1 MTTKLLMFKKKKY
14 CYQRKK
20 GRNNNGKITSRH
32 RGGGHSR
39 LYRQID
45 FQKIKIN
52 VLGKVQTIE
61 YDPNRS
67 AQIAGI
73 LYENGSKS
81 YQLSPI
87 GLKGGAPII
96 ASTSAPLALG
106 NTLPLKNIP
115 LGTTVYNVE
124 SAPGRGGKIARS
136 AGTAALLM
144 AKFGKWVTL
153 RLPSNEVRL
162 FSQNCWAS
170 IGQVSN
176 PDHFKKILRKA
187 GRSRWLG
194 IRPRVRGSAKN
205 PVDHP
210 HGGGE
215 GRAPIG
221 RSHPVTP
228 WGKPTLGKRTRKTK
242 KYSDSLILRRSN

>member
-1 MTTKLLMFKKKKY
+1 MKSIFKKNQY
-14 CYQRKK
+14 HYQRKK
-20 GRNNNGKITSRH
+20 GRNNSGKITSRH

-39 LYRQID
+39 VYREVE
-45 FQKIKIN
+45 FQKIQIN
-52 VLGKVQTIE
+52 VIGKVKTIE

-73 LYENGSKS
+73 LYENGSKK
-81 YQLSPI
+81 YQLSPV
-87 GLKGGAPII
+87 GLEVGRSVI
-96 ASTSAPLALG
+96 ASPTASLVVG

-115 LGTTVYNVE
+115 LGTNVYNIE
-124 SAPGRGGKIARS
+124 SAPGRGGRFVRA
-136 AGTAALLM
+136 AGTTALLM
-144 AKFGKWVTL
+144 AKFGSWVTL

-162 FSQNCWAS
+162 FSKNCWATL
-170 IGQVSN
+170 GQVN
-176 PDHFKKILRKA
+176 NIDHFNKRLKKA

-194 IRPRVRGSAKN
+194 IRPSVRGSAKN

-228 WGKPTLGKRTRKTK
+228 WGKPTLGKRTRRPK
-242 KYSDSLILRRSN
+242 KYSDSLIIRRK

>member
-1 MTTKLLMFKKKKY
+1 MFKKNKY
-14 CYQRKK
+14 RYHRKK
-20 GRNNNGKITSRH
+20 GRNNHGKITSRH

-39 LYRQID
+39 LYRKIE

-52 VLGKVQTIE
+52 VLGTVKTIE

-67 AQIAGI
+67 AKIAGI
-73 LYENGSKS
+73 LYKDGSKI
-81 YQLSPI
+81 YRISPF
-87 GLKGGAPII
+87 GLKIGDSLL
-96 ASTSAPLALG
+96 ASPVASLTVG

-115 LGTTVYNVE
+115 LGTNVSNIE
-124 SAPGRGGKIARS
+124 PVPGRGSKFVRA
-136 AGTAALLM
+136 AGTRAVLM

-153 RLPSNEVRL
+153 RLPSNQIRL
-162 FSQNCWAS
+162 FSQYCWATV
-170 IGQVSN
+170 GKVSN
-176 PDHFKKILRKA
+176 INHLNKQLKKA

-194 IRPRVRGSAKN
+194 SRPKVRGSAQN

-215 GRAPIG
+215 GRTSIG

-228 WGKPTLGKRTRKTK
+228 WGKPTLGRKTRRSN
-242 KYSDSLILRRSN
+242 KYSDLLIIQ

>member
-1 MTTKLLMFKKKKY
+1 MFKQNKY
-14 CYQRKK
+14 YNHRQK
-20 GRNNNGKITSRH
+20 GRNNSGRITSRH

-39 LYRQID
+39 LYRQIN

-52 VLGKVQTIE
+52 ILGQVKSLE

-67 AQIAGI
+67 AQIIGVLYADGSQMYHVAPTGI
-73 LYENGSKS
+73 QVGKWLV
-81 YQLSPI
+81 
-87 GLKGGAPII
+87 
-96 ASTSAPLALG
+96 ASETAPLSVG
-106 NTLPLKNIP
+106 NALPLKQIP
-115 LGTTVYNVE
+115 LGTNVYNIE
-124 SAPGRGGKIARS
+124 SVPGRGGQFVRA
-136 AGTAALLM
+136 AGTSALLM
-144 AKFGKWVTL
+144 AKFGSWVTL

-162 FSQNCWAS
+162 FSKNCWAT
-170 IGQVSN
+170 IGEVSN
-176 PDHFKKILRKA
+176 LEHFNKCLKKA

-194 IRPRVRGSAKN
+194 RRPKVRGSAKN

-228 WGKPTLGKRTRKTK
+228 WGKPTLGKRTRRPR
-242 KYSDSLILRRSN
+242 KYSDSLILRRS